1 MRVCRGASKR
11 PTLRMCL
18 RLEPNERPDVD
29 ELIDIVE
36 DVLRELPEDGSD
48 D

>member
-1 MRVCRGASKR
+1 VKEVVRK
-11 PTLRMCL
+11 CL